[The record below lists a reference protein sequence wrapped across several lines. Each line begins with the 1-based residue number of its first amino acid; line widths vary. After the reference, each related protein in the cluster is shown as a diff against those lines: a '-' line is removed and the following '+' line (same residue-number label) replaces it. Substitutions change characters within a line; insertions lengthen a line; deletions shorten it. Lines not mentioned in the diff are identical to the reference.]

1 LPQLLRHGIPVVLS
15 TDDPAMFHTS
25 LVGEYETAVQ
35 MGLSEA
41 ELVSLHRAAV
51 EHSFLPDETRRAH
64 LAALPR
70 K

>member
-1 LPQLLRHGIPVVLS
+1 VLS

-25 LVGEYETAVQ
+25 LLGEYESAAQ

-41 ELVSLHRAAV
+41 ELVTLHRAAA
-51 EHSFLPDETRRAH
+51 EHSFLPDEPRRAL
-64 LAALPR
+64 LAQLPQ

>member
-15 TDDPAMFHTS
+15 TDDPAMFHVS
-25 LVGEYETAVQ
+25 LLGEYEIAAQ

-41 ELVSLHRAAV
+41 ELVRLHRTAA
-51 EHSFLPDETRRAH
+51 EHSFLPDEARRAH
-64 LAALPR
+64 LAQLPQ